1 MTNLT
6 TTAQSLV
13 DSDADVRSCVRN
25 AAGMRGSSCPI
36 VVVPGSSRPYSA
48 GSAGYHTT
56 PSGKTRVHHPGAY
69 KWRTLYHHST
79 QRVEVGAE
87 WVRRHCPVPF
97 REAARG

>member
-1 MTNLT
+1 MTNFT

-13 DSDADVRSCVRN
+13 DSDADVRSCVRS
-25 AAGMRGSSCPI
+25 AAGQRGATMPI
-36 VVVPGSSRPYSA
+36 VVVPGSSRPSLE
-48 GSAGYHTT
+48 GEPGYHTT